1 MAKHLFNS
9 ENQPKNRRGKD
20 KRQLLI
26 AALERQGLSEDA
38 LYDKIVQMAVHE
50 GDSAM
55 MKELI
60 VRFSPLPK
68 PVAPTFEVD
77 FPDEGTPVEKICQP
91 YQDSLKLGLMS
102 TPGGAANVY
111 LTRVPTVFGIVPRA
125 FQLTPEF
132 VEYSK
137 RAELVTVLWVTRVT
151 SVKSSAL

>member
-26 AALERQGLSEDA
+26 AALERQGFSEDA
-38 LYDKIVQMAVHE
+38 LYDKIVDMAVRE

-77 FPDEGTPVEKICQP
+77 FPDEGTAVEKIDAVIRGIATGVIP
-91 YQDSLKLGLMS
+91 ADLGKTFAEVVRVGLDVREVTELAARLERLEKLLEEQGN
-102 TPGGAANVY
+102 G
-111 LTRVPTVFGIVPRA
+111 
-125 FQLTPEF
+125 
-132 VEYSK
+132 
-137 RAELVTVLWVTRVT
+137 
-151 SVKSSAL
+151 

>member
-1 MAKHLFNS
+1 MC

-26 AALERQGLSEDA
+26 AALERQGLSEEA
-38 LYDKIVQMAVHE
+38 LYDKIVSMAVIE

-77 FPDEGTPVEKICQP
+77 FPDEGTAVEKIDAVIRGIATGVIP
-91 YQDSLKLGLMS
+91 ADLGKTFAEVVRVGLDVREVTELAARLERLEKLLEEQNA
-102 TPGGAANVY
+102 P
-111 LTRVPTVFGIVPRA
+111 
-125 FQLTPEF
+125 
-132 VEYSK
+132 
-137 RAELVTVLWVTRVT
+137 
-151 SVKSSAL
+151 

>member
-77 FPDEGTPVEKICQP
+77 FPDEGTAVEKIDAVIRGIATGVIP
-91 YQDSLKLGLMS
+91 ADLGKTFAEVVRVGLDVREVTELAARLERLEKLLEEQS
-102 TPGGAANVY
+102 NV
-111 LTRVPTVFGIVPRA
+111 
-125 FQLTPEF
+125 
-132 VEYSK
+132 
-137 RAELVTVLWVTRVT
+137 
-151 SVKSSAL
+151 

>member
-38 LYDKIVQMAVHE
+38 LYDKIVQMAEHE
-50 GDSAM
+50 GESAR

-77 FPDEGTPVEKICQP
+77 FPDEGTAVEKIDAVIRGIATGVIP
-91 YQDSLKLGLMS
+91 ADLGKTFAEVVRVGLDVREVTELAARLERLEKLLEEQGNS
-102 TPGGAANVY
+102 
-111 LTRVPTVFGIVPRA
+111 
-125 FQLTPEF
+125 
-132 VEYSK
+132 
-137 RAELVTVLWVTRVT
+137 
-151 SVKSSAL
+151 

>member
-26 AALERQGLSEDA
+26 AALERQGFSEDA
-38 LYDKIVQMAVHE
+38 LYDKIVNMAVRE

-77 FPDEGTPVEKICQP
+77 FPDEGTAVEKIDAVIRGIATGVIP
-91 YQDSLKLGLMS
+91 ADLGKTFAEVVRVGLDVREVTELAARLERLEKLLEE
-102 TPGGAANVY
+102 
-111 LTRVPTVFGIVPRA
+111 
-125 FQLTPEF
+125 Q
-132 VEYSK
+132 
-137 RAELVTVLWVTRVT
+137 
-151 SVKSSAL
+151 SAT